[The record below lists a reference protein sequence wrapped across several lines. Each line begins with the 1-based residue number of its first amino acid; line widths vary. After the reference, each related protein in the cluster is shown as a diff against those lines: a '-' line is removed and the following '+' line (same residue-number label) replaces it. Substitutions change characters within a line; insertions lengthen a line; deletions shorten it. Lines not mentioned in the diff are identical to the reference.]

1 MAPSIQDRLLAALR
15 DVVDFPKPG
24 IVFKDI
30 TPLLGNGETFAL
42 AIDTLADR
50 YRGQAIDRIVVIE
63 SRGFLFGAP
72 LAHAL
77 GCGLALVRKPGKLPA
92 ASYSESYDLE
102 YGSDTL
108 EIHTDA
114 LGKGDRV
121 VIVDDLIATGGTLA
135 ATVKLV
141 ERLQAEVVEIAALVE
156 LAFLGGRMRLSGH
169 AVHALITID
178 GE

>member
-1 MAPSIQDRLLAALR
+1 MSDPIQDRLLAALR
-15 DVVDFPKPG
+15 DIVDFPKPG

-30 TPLLGNGETFAL
+30 TPLLGNGETFSL
-42 AIDTLADR
+42 AIETLARR
-50 YRGQAIDRIVVIE
+50 YRDRDIARVVAIE

-92 ASYSESYDLE
+92 AAYSESYDLE

-156 LAFLGGRMRLSGH
+156 LGFLGGRQRLQGYS
-169 AVHALITID
+169 VHSLITIE